1 MGIRSILIIMTITGA
16 SDLSGAFA
24 QSANVNDISS
34 IIRGVTAEITDTIPE
49 FNDNADIENDY
60 VAGAESI
67 LDNIIY
73 EGIKSEKK
81 SVSSESVLDF
91 MANAY
96 IHHDFYQTGKWDD
109 AEDFSYIIKNVTLP
123 PQGNRPRSQCRRHR
137 KGGFTGG
144 CGTRWIR
151 CRRIWSFRCRGS

>member
-81 SVSSESVLDF
+81 SVSSESVKGL
-91 MANAY
+91 MPENRSGLAGIPETPPVLIY
-96 IHHDFYQTGKWDD
+96 ILKFDTEARQ
-109 AEDFSYIIKNVTLP
+109 
-123 PQGNRPRSQCRRHR
+123 
-137 KGGFTGG
+137 
-144 CGTRWIR
+144 
-151 CRRIWSFRCRGS
+151 